1 MIGGS
6 MKTLN
11 KTTQIKLTILAGV
24 VLLLASCGTSK
35 SSHPDNTL
43 SSTTTATSQDLA
55 KGLAS
60 CNSRSTADMSAN
72 LSVYKYSNGTVDPRV
87 IKLKFNSLSSELTQ
101 SGNTIRFFKW
111 KVYQGQAVM
120 DQTPLNVTRYSL
132 STQQMD
138 TQTQTSVATTTI
150 STSQGFYVDL
160 NDSTLSH
167 QVLKMAVYS
176 SAGVVLKQMDI
187 LIPEFKAS
195 ATDYAYNSDGTMR
208 SQNLINLHPLTG
220 ADVTG
225 WTTQNY
231 TNFYNSKCF

>member
-43 SSTTTATSQDLA
+43 SSTTTATSQA
-55 KGLAS
+55 LAS

-72 LSVYKYSNGTVDPRV
+72 LSIYKYSNGTVDPRV

-101 SGNTIRFFKW
+101 SGNIIRFFKW

>member
-1 MIGGS
+1 MTILS
-6 MKTLN
+6 
-11 KTTQIKLTILAGV
+11 KTTKIKLTILAGF

-35 SSHPDNTL
+35 SSHQDITL
-43 SSTTTATSQDLA
+43 SSTTTSTSQ
-55 KGLAS
+55 GLAS
-60 CNSRSTADMSAN
+60 CNSRSTVDMSAN
-72 LSVYKYSNGTVDPRV
+72 LSVFKHSNGTVDPRI

-111 KVYQGQAVM
+111 KVTQGQAVI
-120 DQTPLNVTRYSL
+120 DQTPLSVTRYSL
-132 STQQMD
+132 STQQAD
-138 TQTQTSVATTTI
+138 TQAQTSVATTTI

-167 QVLKMAVYS
+167 QVLKMAVYN
-176 SAGVVLKQMDI
+176 SAGAVLKQMDV

-195 ATDYAYNSDGTMR
+195 LTDYAFNSDGSMR

-225 WTTQNY
+225 WTSQNY

>member
-1 MIGGS
+1 MA
-6 MKTLN
+6 TFN
-11 KTTQIKLTILAGV
+11 KNTQIKLTILAGA
-24 VLLLASCGTSK
+24 VLFLASCGTSK
-35 SSHPDNTL
+35 STHQDITL
-43 SSTTTATSQDLA
+43 SSTTSQVSQ
-55 KGLAS
+55 GLAS

-72 LSVYKYSNGTVDPRV
+72 VSVYKYSNGAVDPRI

-111 KVYQGQAVM
+111 KVTQGQAVM
-120 DQTPLNVTRYSL
+120 DQAPLNVTRYSL
-132 STQQMD
+132 STQQIE
-138 TQTQTSVATTTI
+138 TQAQTSISTTTI

-160 NDSTLSH
+160 NDSTLSY

-176 SAGVVLKQMDI
+176 PAGVVLKQMDI

-195 ATDYAYNSDGTMR
+195 ATDYAYNSDGSMR

-231 TNFYNSKCF
+231 ANFFNSKCF